1 MENLNL
7 AAHNLA
13 LAISSCTE
21 VCTALREKD
30 HPCYKVV
37 HEQTKLIEVE
47 IKRQR
52 PEPWMGA
59 LAKANLLFVSSNPS
73 INEDPYPLGEV
84 FPTYEWSE
92 SDSADFF
99 TKRCDPEEKE
109 VKVTFN
115 KKGQP
120 NFLTLCYDGEY
131 RSGVSNP
138 KRPQPTWKN
147 THDRAVEL
155 LGSVAHPHHNYAI
168 TEIVHCK
175 SKDAK
180 GVKEASSFCIEKW
193 MGPIFIT
200 SPAKVVILLGSKVRD
215 YYAKPVLGAP
225 QNFGDSEKYAELSQK
240 ERALRDIFVETVGGI
255 NRVFVFNWHPVHA
268 GLRVFRKVYGDKL
281 VDWLTATLE
290 GKAEVPDKD
299 QLHKI
304 ITGFF
309 E

>member
-1 MENLNL
+1 MIGELDW
-7 AAHNLA
+7 NLA
-13 LAISSCTE
+13 LEISACTE
-21 VCTALREKD
+21 VGRALGDKSR
-30 HPCYKVV
+30 PCHKVV
-37 HEQTKLIEVE
+37 NEQSKLIEVE